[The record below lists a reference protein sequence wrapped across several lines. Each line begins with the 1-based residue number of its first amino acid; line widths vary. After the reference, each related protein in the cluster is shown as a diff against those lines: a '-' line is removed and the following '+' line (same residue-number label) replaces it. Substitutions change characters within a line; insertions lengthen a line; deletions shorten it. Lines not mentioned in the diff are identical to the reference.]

1 MLASVLNKPIHINEA
16 SEDFKFMSAVALFGM
31 QLKQSEYI
39 ELKDK
44 KTVIALAEQGLHND
58 PEGYRSEFVRLV
70 KSYRK

>member
-1 MLASVLNKPIHINEA
+1 
-16 SEDFKFMSAVALFGM
+16 MSAVALFGM

-44 KTVIALAEQGLHND
+44 KAVIALAEQGLQND